1 MPLEKVT
8 SQTTLNDESLTRNI
22 TMHESSMSSASWS
35 WYKEEA
41 GVWGNSS
48 FEASG
53 LLEHINTTKDTS
65 DFLWYTIR

>member
-1 MPLEKVT
+1 MDKVT
-8 SQTTLNDESLTRNI
+8 SQITLDDESFTRNI
-22 TMHESSMSSASWS
+22 TMDESSLSSASWS
-35 WYKEEA
+35 WYEEKV

-53 LLEHINTTKDTS
+53 LLEQINTTKDTS

>member
-1 MPLEKVT
+1 MDKVISQITLE
-8 SQTTLNDESLTRNI
+8 DESSTWNI
-22 TMHESSMSSASWS
+22 TMHESSLSSASWS
-35 WYKEEA
+35 WYKEKV

-53 LLEHINTTKDTS
+53 LLEQINTTKDIS